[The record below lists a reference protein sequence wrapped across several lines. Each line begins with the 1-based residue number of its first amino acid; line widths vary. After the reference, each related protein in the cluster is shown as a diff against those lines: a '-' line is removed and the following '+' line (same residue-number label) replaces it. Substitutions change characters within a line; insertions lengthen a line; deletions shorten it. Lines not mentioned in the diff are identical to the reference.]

1 MFISSTPTPGEQM
14 NVHSFT
20 NTILMN
26 KWTKVILATLMLKK
40 D

>member
-20 NTILMN
+20 NTIPMN
-26 KWTKVILATLMLKK
+26 KWTRWYWRPWC
-40 D
+40 